1 MNATFPLFSAL
12 QTPGAAQDKAANTLA
27 AARALTPHLNR
38 SRALDRKLVAGAMT
52 ISFGGSDAEG
62 AWSWRDAYDAAVRA
76 GRIRPL
82 TDEDPATE
90 AA

>member
-38 SRALDRKLVAGAMT
+38 SRALDRKLVASTMSA
-52 ISFGGSDAEG
+52 SGGFHHE
-62 AWSWRDAYDAAVRA
+62 RY
-76 GRIRPL
+76 
-82 TDEDPATE
+82 ATVTCVSPH
-90 AA
+90 ACRLG

>member
-38 SRALDRKLVAGAMT
+38 SRAQDRKLVASTMT

-62 AWSWRDAYDAAVRA
+62 AWSWRDAYDA
-76 GRIRPL
+76 I
-82 TDEDPATE
+82 E
-90 AA
+90 AALVLQLRRPAPG